1 MLKELPPLQMV
12 SPQNPAPGRA
22 GASKKNGIGLNRPRE
37 LMERLHL
44 VSALDVQ
51 LATGQGRTA
60 RPDKVAEQNPLS
72 LEKPTFAGSH
82 RNERGAPIAGFHR
95 QSG

>member
-1 MLKELPPLQMV
+1 LSIFDAQRIAATANGVAAESGTPD
-12 SPQNPAPGRA
+12 GRMQA
-22 GASKKNGIGLNRPRE
+22 KKNGIGLNRPLE

-60 RPDKVAEQNPLS
+60 RPDKVAEQNLLS

-82 RNERGAPIAGFHR
+82 RNE
-95 QSG
+95 